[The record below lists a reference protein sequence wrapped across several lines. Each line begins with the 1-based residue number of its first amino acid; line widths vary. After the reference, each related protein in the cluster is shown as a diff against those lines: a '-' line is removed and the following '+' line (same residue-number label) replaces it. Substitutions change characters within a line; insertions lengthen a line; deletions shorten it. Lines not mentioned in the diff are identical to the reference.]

1 MHVVTYV
8 RVSTEEQHAPNKV
21 SITEQTESI
30 RAYVAAHGWTVI
42 AEYSDVSNYI
52 AAGPPNKGKPVNPS
66 ATRTDR
72 PGFVALLDHVRTGQ
86 VDAVVCYR
94 DDRLY
99 RHERVVTALMDAVD
113 EAERIRKTPVE
124 IHQATGSIA
133 RDFMYLQAMIWRKEN
148 EARVARTVLGKVGT
162 LKAGYWPGAYN
173 RLGYKTK
180 KAIRGNEII
189 IDESAAATVKAI
201 FNWYDSGRGLT
212 DISRLLIA
220 GGHYQPPGRKPRRVD
235 WSVSVLYTILVARDY
250 TGIATY
256 NFRTGPVSIDIPAII
271 SQDQFDRVQA
281 RLKSTNAFSSRR
293 TKHHHYLLSGI
304 GFCGHCGRRLVGRT
318 ELYFYGRL
326 ASGERVKYYH
336 HKPRIYYRCPGSAR
350 SGSSDCPGLRIPD
363 ALALEWQVWRW
374 VVDNVINNDAFFDRA
389 GELRQVEQQQAGTD
403 HDAQLDRLRHYLAGL
418 EQRRAATRARYARGG
433 LSEADLD
440 AILAEIDLATLETR
454 AEIAGL
460 VVAGEAA
467 KLAAAGAESMR
478 AMIAGWRGLLADIDV
493 TPGDMAGLAED
504 DRESIY
510 QARQEIVR
518 AVCER
523 VVVRGVG
530 DFDAEARFG
539 GVR

>member
-30 RAYVAAHGWTVI
+30 RAYVAAHGWQVV

-52 AAGPPNKGKPVNPS
+52 AAGPPNRGKPVNPS

-72 PGFVALLDHVRTGQ
+72 PGFVALLDHLRTGQ

-113 EAERIRKTPVE
+113 EADRIRKAPVE
-124 IHQATGSIA
+124 IHQATGKIE

-173 RLGYKTK
+173 RLGYKTEPGP
-180 KAIRGNEII
+180 RGNRIV
-189 IDESAAATVKAI
+189 IDDPAAATVKAI
-201 FNWYDSGRGLT
+201 FTWYDSGRGLT

-220 GGHYQPPGRKPRRVD
+220 AGHYQPPGNKPRRVD

-250 TGIATY
+250 TGVATY
-256 NFRTGPVSIDIPAII
+256 NFRTGAISIDIPQII
-271 SQDQFDRVQA
+271 SQEQFDRVQA
-281 RLKSTNAFSSRR
+281 RLKSTNAFSPRR
-293 TKHHHYLLSGI
+293 TKHHHYLLSGLGVC
-304 GFCGHCGRRLVGRT
+304 GFCGRRLYGRT
-318 ELYFYGRL
+318 ELYFYGRR
-326 ASGERVKYYH
+326 ADGTKVKYYH

-350 SGSSDCPGLRIPD
+350 SGNSDCPGLRIPN
-363 ALALEWQVWRW
+363 ALEFEWQVWRW
-374 VVDNVINNDAFFDRA
+374 VVDNVINNDAFFEQA
-389 GELRQVEQQQAGTD
+389 GQIRQAEQQQADTD
-403 HDAQLDRLRHYLAGL
+403 HDRQLDRLRQYLAGL

-433 LSEADLD
+433 LSESDLD

-460 VVAGEAA
+460 VAA
-467 KLAAAGAESMR
+467 RDTARAAAAGAESMR
-478 AMIAGWRGLLADIDV
+478 AMIAGWRELLAEIDV
-493 TPGDMAGLAED
+493 APGDMVGLSET
-504 DRESIY
+504 DREDIY
-510 QARQEIVR
+510 RARQEVVR
-518 AVCER
+518 AVAVAVR
-523 VVVRGVG
+523 VWGV
-530 DFDAEARFG
+530 DRFEVEVAG
-539 GVR
+539 W